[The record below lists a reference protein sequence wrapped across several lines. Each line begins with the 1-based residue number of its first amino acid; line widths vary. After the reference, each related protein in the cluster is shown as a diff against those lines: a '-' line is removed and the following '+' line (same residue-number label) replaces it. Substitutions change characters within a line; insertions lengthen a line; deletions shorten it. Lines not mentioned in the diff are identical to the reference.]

1 MFTLLNRKELYI
13 TCRPEDYFRVK
24 DILHA
29 NGIPHYTKFGGN
41 RNAFSSARRSAYT
54 VGGNYG
60 TEYRIF
66 VRKQDYEAA
75 ARLIH
80 Q

>member
-1 MFTLLNRKELYI
+1 MFTLLNRKELYV
-13 TCRPEDYFRVK
+13 TYRPEDYFRVK
-24 DILHA
+24 DILHS

-41 RNAFSSARRSAYT
+41 RTSASSGRRST
-54 VGGNYG
+54 CSSGGNFA

-80 Q
+80 S

>member
-1 MFTLLNRKELYI
+1 MFTLLNRKELYV
-13 TCRPEDYFRVK
+13 TYRPEDYFRVK

-41 RNAFSSARRSAYT
+41 RSAASSARRSVYT
-54 VGGNYG
+54 SGGNYA

-66 VRKQDYEAA
+66 VRKQDHDTAA
-75 ARLIH
+75 KLIH
-80 Q
+80 R

>member
-13 TCRPEDYFRVK
+13 TYRPEDYFRVK
-24 DILHA
+24 DKLHA

-41 RNAFSSARRSAYT
+41 RSAFSARRSAYT
-54 VGGNYG
+54 SGGNYA

-75 ARLIH
+75 AQLIH
-80 Q
+80 R